1 VFQRIL
7 VANRGEIAL
16 RVLRAAREMDI
27 DTVAVYSEADRD
39 AAYLDLA
46 NEKICIGPAPS
57 AQSYL
62 SIPRII
68 AAAEVTDVDAI
79 HPGYGFLSENAEFA
93 DTCRDHGI
101 EFIGPDGETIRQL
114 GDKATARAVTV
125 AAKVPVVAGSPGLVE
140 NEEHAVKVAAD
151 IGYPVLIKATAGGGG
166 RGMRVASNKIS
177 LRSAFHQASAE
188 AQQAFGEGGVYIEK
202 YLDRPR
208 HVEIQILADSHGSV
222 VHLGDRECSVQ
233 RRHQKLL
240 EEAPSSALSDA
251 MRRNMGRSAVRLAKA
266 VGYKGAGTVEFLV
279 CGKEFFF
286 IEVNCRVQVE
296 HPVSEQISSID
307 IVKEQI
313 RVAAGDKLS
322 FEQKHIKFAGH
333 AIELRIN
340 AEDPAKGFRPCP
352 GLITEWRAPGGPG
365 IRLDTHA
372 YAGYRV
378 PPTYD
383 SLIAKL
389 IVFAKDRASCI
400 DRVERALA
408 EFHIGGIKTT
418 IPLHQEIVKNAF
430 FRKGDYDTGFVEEFF
445 SV

>member
-27 DTVAVYSEADRD
+27 DTVAVYSQVDKD

-46 NEKICIGPAPS
+46 DEKICIGPGPS

-101 EFIGPDGETIRQL
+101 EFIGPDGDTIRQL
-114 GDKATARAVTV
+114 GDKATARSVTM
-125 AAKVPVVAGSPGLVE
+125 AAKVPVVPGSDGLIE
-140 NEEHAVKVAAD
+140 NEDHAVEVAGE

-177 LRSAFHQASAE
+177 LRSAYHQASSE
-188 AQQAFGEGGVYIEK
+188 AQQAFGEGGVYIER
-202 YLDRPR
+202 YLERPR
-208 HVEIQILADSHGSV
+208 HIEFQIMADSHGNV

-251 MRRNMGRSAVRLAKA
+251 MRRNMGRAAVRLAKS
-266 VGYKGAGTVEFLV
+266 VGYKGAGTVEFLI
-279 CGKEFFF
+279 CGKDFFF

-296 HPVSEQISSID
+296 HPVTEQVSGVD
-307 IVKEQI
+307 IVQEQI
-313 RVAAGDKLS
+313 RVAAGAKLS
-322 FEQKHIKFAGH
+322 VEQKHIKFSGH
-333 AIELRIN
+333 SIELRIN

-365 IRLDTHA
+365 VRLDTHV

-389 IVFAKDRASCI
+389 IVSAEDRASCI

-408 EFHIGGIKTT
+408 EFHVAGIKTT
-418 IPLHQEIVKNAF
+418 IPIHQEIVKNAF

>member
-1 VFQRIL
+1 MFQRIL

-27 DTVAVYSEADRD
+27 DTVAVYSEADKD
-39 AAYLDLA
+39 ASYLELA
-46 NEKICIGPAPS
+46 DEKICIGPGPS

-79 HPGYGFLSENAEFA
+79 HPGYGFLSENGDFA

-101 EFIGPDGETIRQL
+101 EFIGPEGETIRQL
-114 GDKATARAVTV
+114 GDKATAREKAMN
-125 AAKVPVVAGSPGLVE
+125 AKVPVVPGSPGIIE
-140 NEEHAVKVAAD
+140 DEDAAVKAAD
-151 IGYPVLIKATAGGGG
+151 EIGYPVLIKATAGGGG

-208 HVEIQILADSHGSV
+208 HVEFQILGDKHGSV
-222 VHLGDRECSVQ
+222 VHLHDRECSVQ

-240 EEAPSSALSDA
+240 EEAPCSGLSES
-251 MRRNMGRSAVRLAKA
+251 MRRNMGRAAIRLGKA

-279 CGKEFFF
+279 VGKEFYF

-296 HPVSEQISSID
+296 HPVTEAITGVD

-313 RVAAGDKLS
+313 RVAAGEKLS
-322 FEQKHIKFAGH
+322 LEQKHVRVNGH

-340 AEDPAKGFRPCP
+340 AEDPAKNFMPSP
-352 GLITEWRAPGGPG
+352 GLITGYRAPGGPG
-365 IRLDTHA
+365 IRLDTHVH
-372 YAGYRV
+372 AGYRV

-383 SLIAKL
+383 SLVAKL
-389 IVFAKDRASCI
+389 IVHAEDRAACI
-400 DRVERALA
+400 ERVERALL
-408 EFHIGGIKTT
+408 EYKIEGIKTT
-418 IPLHQEIVKNAF
+418 IPIHQEIMRNSF
-430 FRKGDYDTGFVEEFF
+430 FRKGEYDTGFLEEFF
-445 SV
+445 SL

>member
-27 DTVAVYSEADRD
+27 DTVAVYSEADKG
-39 AAYLDLA
+39 ASYLDLA

-79 HPGYGFLSENAEFA
+79 HPGYGFLSENGEFA

-101 EFIGPDGETIRQL
+101 EFIGPEGDTIRQL
-114 GDKATARAVTV
+114 GDKATAREV
-125 AAKVPVVAGSPGLVE
+125 ATNAKVPVVPGSDGLIEDEDKAVE
-140 NEEHAVKVAAD
+140 VAD
-151 IGYPVLIKATAGGGG
+151 EIGYPVLIKATAGGGG

-188 AQQAFGEGGVYIEK
+188 AETAFGEGGVYLEK
-202 YLDRPR
+202 YLERPR
-208 HVEIQILADSHGSV
+208 HVEIQILGDKHGNV
-222 VHLGDRECSVQ
+222 VHLHDRECSVQ

-240 EEAPSSALSDA
+240 EEAPSSALTDS
-251 MRRNMGRSAVRLAKA
+251 MRRNMGRAAIRLAKA

-279 CGKEFFF
+279 AGKEFFF

-296 HPVSEQISSID
+296 HPVTEMITGVD

-313 RVAAGDKLS
+313 RVAAGEKLS
-322 FEQKHIKFAGH
+322 VEQKHIRVNGH

-340 AEDPAKGFRPCP
+340 AEDPAKNFMPSP
-352 GLITEWRAPGGPG
+352 GLITGYRAPGGPG
-365 IRLDTHA
+365 VRLDSHA
-372 YAGYRV
+372 HAGYRV

-383 SLIAKL
+383 SLVAKL
-389 IVFAKDRASCI
+389 VVHAEDRAACI
-400 DRVERALA
+400 GRVERALA
-408 EFHIGGIKTT
+408 EYKIEGIKTT
-418 IPLHQEIVKNAF
+418 IPLHEEIMRNSF
-430 FRKGDYDTGFVEEFF
+430 FRKGEYDTGFLEEFF
-445 SV
+445 SL

>member
-1 VFQRIL
+1 MFQRIL

-46 NEKICIGPAPS
+46 DEKICIGPAPS

-68 AAAEVTDVDAI
+68 AAAEVTDVDAV

-93 DTCRDHGI
+93 ATCRDHGI
-101 EFIGPDGETIRQL
+101 EFIGPDSETIRSL
-114 GDKATARAVTV
+114 GDKVTAREAAT
-125 AAKVPVVAGSPGLVE
+125 AAKVPVVPGSPGLID
-140 NEEHAVKVAAD
+140 EEEMATRVAEE

-177 LRSAFHQASAE
+177 LRSAYHQAGAE
-188 AQQAFGEGGVYIEK
+188 AQQAFGESGVYIEK
-202 YLDRPR
+202 YLERPR
-208 HVEIQILADSHGSV
+208 HVEIQIMADAHGNV

-240 EEAPSSALSDA
+240 EEAPSVALTDA
-251 MRRNMGRSAVRLAKA
+251 MRRNMGRAAIRLAKS
-266 VGYKGAGTVEFLV
+266 VKYKGAGTVEFLV
-279 CGKEFFF
+279 AGKEFFF

-296 HPVSEQISSID
+296 HPVSEQISSVD

-313 RVAAGDKLS
+313 RVAAGEKLS
-322 FEQKHIKFAGH
+322 VEQKHIRFAGH
-333 AIELRIN
+333 SIEFRIN
-340 AEDPAKGFRPCP
+340 AEDPAKGFRPSP

-365 IRLDTHA
+365 IRLDTHV

-389 IVFAKDRASCI
+389 IVSGRDRSSCI
-400 DRVERALA
+400 DRAARALA
-408 EFHIGGIKTT
+408 EFHVGGIQTT

-430 FRKGDYDTGFVEEFF
+430 FRKGDYDTGFLEEFF

>member
-27 DTVAVYSEADRD
+27 DTVAVYSEADRG
-39 AAYLDLA
+39 AAYLELA
-46 NEKICIGPAPS
+46 DEKICIGPGPS

-101 EFIGPDGETIRQL
+101 EFIGPDADTMRKL
-114 GDKATARAVTV
+114 GDKATAREVAT
-125 AAKVPVVAGSPGLVE
+125 AAKVPVVPGSDGLIE
-140 NEEHAVKVAAD
+140 GEETALKVAGQ

-177 LRSAFHQASAE
+177 LRSAYHQAGAE
-188 AQQAFGEGGVYIEK
+188 AQQAFGEGGLYIEK
-202 YLDRPR
+202 YLERPR
-208 HVEIQILADSHGSV
+208 HVEIQIMADSHGNV

-240 EEAPSSALSDA
+240 EEAPSVALTDS
-251 MRRNMGRSAVRLAKA
+251 MRRNMGRSAIRLAKS

-296 HPVSEQISSID
+296 HPVSEQISSVD

-322 FEQKHIKFAGH
+322 IEQKQIRFYGH

-340 AEDPAKGFRPCP
+340 AEDPAKGFRPSP

-365 IRLDTHA
+365 VRIDSHV

-389 IVFAKDRASCI
+389 IVTAKDRASCI

-408 EFHIGGIKTT
+408 EFHVAGIKTT
-418 IPLHQEIVKNAF
+418 IPIHQEIVKNAF

-445 SV
+445 AV

>member
-46 NEKICIGPAPS
+46 NEKICIGPGPS

-114 GDKATARAVTV
+114 GDKATARDVTL
-125 AAKVPVVAGSPGLVE
+125 AAKVPVVPGSEGLIE
-140 NEEHAVKVAAD
+140 DEHHAVKVAD
-151 IGYPVLIKATAGGGG
+151 GIGYPVLIKATAGGGG

-177 LRSAFHQASAE
+177 LRAAFHQASQE
-188 AQQAFGEGGVYIEK
+188 AQQAFGEGGVYLEK
-202 YLDRPR
+202 YLERPR
-208 HVEIQILADSHGSV
+208 HVEIQILADSHGNV
-222 VHLGDRECSVQ
+222 IHLGDRECSVQ

-251 MRRNMGRSAVRLAKA
+251 MRRNMGRAAVRLAKS
-266 VGYKGAGTVEFLV
+266 VNYKGAGTVEFLV

-296 HPVSEQISSID
+296 HPVSEQVSGVD

-313 RVAAGDKLS
+313 RVAAGDKLN
-322 FEQKHIKFAGH
+322 FDQKHVKFSGH
-333 AIELRIN
+333 SIELRIN
-340 AEDPAKGFRPCP
+340 AEDPAKNFRPSP

-389 IVFAKDRASCI
+389 IVTADDRATCI
-400 DRVERALA
+400 QRVERALA

-418 IPLHQEIVKNAF
+418 LPIHAEIVKNAF